1 MKIDGHVGGAD
12 KIKHREFAMASGE
25 MSQDQFTRFLT
36 EILGNLADASCDGSI
51 HFVGMDWR
59 HMSELM
65 AAGGRVYGEIFRP
78 DRLDQD
84 QRRHGDLLSLAP
96 RADLRLQEGHLGPH
110 QHLRARRAGRYRTNV
125 WEYPGINTFRNDR
138 DDELAM
144 HPTVKPVALVAD
156 AIKDVSRRG
165 HIVLD
170 GFGGSG
176 TTLIAAQKT
185 ARKARLLELDP
196 AYCDVICRRFEAYT
210 GKPAILA
217 ESGLPWA
224 EVVDLRAGA
233 GACGGNV
240 TRAGMTGSTAL
251 GGPGFSLCSA
261 AAPTAPGEAVFAL
274 GPGLEAQGSSGACER
289 QHRAHSGPTGAA

>member
-1 MKIDGHVGGAD
+1 MVFTDPPYNVKIDGHVGGGG

-36 EILGNLADASCDGSI
+36 EVLGNMAAASCDGSI
-51 HFVGMDWR
+51 HFVCMDWR

-65 AAGGRVYGEIFRP
+65 AAGARVYDELKNLVVWTKTNGGMGTFYRSRHELIFVFKKGTSAHINTFGLGET
-78 DRLDQD
+78 
-84 QRRHGDLLSLAP
+84 
-96 RADLRLQEGHLGPH
+96 
-110 QHLRARRAGRYRTNV
+110 GRYRTNV

-165 HIVLD
+165 RIVLD
-170 GFGGSG
+170 ASGGSG
-176 TTLIAAQKT
+176 TTLIAAEKT
-185 ARKARLLELDP
+185 GRKARLLELDP

-217 ESGLPWA
+217 KSGLPWA
-224 EVVDLRAGA
+224 EVADLRAETEPA
-233 GACGGNV
+233 
-240 TRAGMTGSTAL
+240 
-251 GGPGFSLCSA
+251 
-261 AAPTAPGEAVFAL
+261 EAM
-274 GPGLEAQGSSGACER
+274 S
-289 QHRAHSGPTGAA
+289 